1 MLPKHELDRPATL
14 RKMVRMAGF
23 EPAAPSPPDWC
34 STGLS
39 YTLINSG
46 NRSMPTRYTRMITGL
61 PLCNCLRFRLAVP
74 QFLGGQA
81 GALHVTLIEL
91 LAPSARGD

>member
-1 MLPKHELDRPATL
+1 
-14 RKMVRMAGF
+14 
-23 EPAAPSPPDWC
+23 
-34 STGLS
+34 
-39 YTLINSG
+39 
-46 NRSMPTRYTRMITGL
+46 MPTRYTRMITGL